1 MLTIGLIDAKYLWRS
16 MCLVVL
22 DVERFA
28 FEVTLSVYLQYHTY
42 QAGKPLMIYPFNSGN
57 HLQRALLTV
66 RWKREVHLKI
76 LVSTLSYYAK
86 GHHFGLSRY
95 NALGA
100 LEHSIKYKSCL
111 L

>member
-1 MLTIGLIDAKYLWRS
+1 

-22 DVERFA
+22 LDVGRFA

-57 HLQRALLTV
+57 HLQ
-66 RWKREVHLKI
+66 REVHLKI